1 MKTMRQ
7 FTFWTLFL
15 IGFIGFISKIEIT
28 SENNSE
34 LIWYLIKIFFG
45 SCMTLGAYN
54 LLFKEKTTIS
64 PSYHFYNEEQ

>member
-34 LIWYLIKIFFG
+34 LIWYLIKIFFAF
-45 SCMTLGAYN
+45 CMIFGAYN
-54 LLFKEKTTIS
+54 LLFKKK
-64 PSYHFYNEEQ
+64 